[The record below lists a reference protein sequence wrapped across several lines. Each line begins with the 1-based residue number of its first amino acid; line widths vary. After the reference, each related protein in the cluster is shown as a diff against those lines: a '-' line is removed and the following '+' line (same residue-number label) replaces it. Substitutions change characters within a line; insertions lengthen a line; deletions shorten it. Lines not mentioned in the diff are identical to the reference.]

1 MTDCVVFTDQVKDPT
16 LNLPVIVFFS
26 VLYSVEFLFGVIGN
40 VGVIIFTF
48 NNRKLQT
55 VQNMFILNLA
65 LADLI
70 VCIFSLPITPITSI
84 HKNWYFGDQM
94 CHSLPWIQ
102 GASVFVATFSLTLI
116 AVDRYFM
123 VVTPHKKRMTQVQA
137 RFVMV
142 CLWLVA
148 ILITLPYSWYMA
160 LVEYDGLCGKFCT
173 EAWPNVPTRRAY
185 TVFVLVAQFFVP
197 FLIMFYCYSR
207 IFKHLRQRTQ
217 AKIRK
222 MNERTLILTA
232 SVPVLSTVQR
242 KMDSKMDVLEQCRR
256 RCILL
261 QQTRKNTIQRRR
273 CVYARRDGLFVYSQ
287 PYIAQCGNDKHYDES
302 CALWFAESWP
312 YVTYTTWMEKLV
324 AKIQAK

>member
-1 MTDCVVFTDQVKDPT
+1 
-16 LNLPVIVFFS
+16 
-26 VLYSVEFLFGVIGN
+26 
-40 VGVIIFTF
+40 
-48 NNRKLQT
+48 
-55 VQNMFILNLA
+55 MFILNLA

-261 QQTRKNTIQRRR
+261 QQTRKNTLVLVLVVLMFFISWFPHN
-273 CVYARRDGLFVYSQ
+273 VASMALEFSDGVVFMRGETDYS
-287 PYIAQCGNDKHYDES
+287 YIASLISHSAAMTSIMTNPVLYGLLNRGLMSHIRHGWRNSLRKFKRSDTDTS
-302 CALWFAESWP
+302 TVL
-312 YVTYTTWMEKLV
+312 
-324 AKIQAK
+324 I